1 MEEKMENSNQEKQ
14 KIISDSVNN
23 TLKDSQTTVIESVQ
37 EMITK

>member
-1 MEEKMENSNQEKQ
+1 MENSNQEKQ